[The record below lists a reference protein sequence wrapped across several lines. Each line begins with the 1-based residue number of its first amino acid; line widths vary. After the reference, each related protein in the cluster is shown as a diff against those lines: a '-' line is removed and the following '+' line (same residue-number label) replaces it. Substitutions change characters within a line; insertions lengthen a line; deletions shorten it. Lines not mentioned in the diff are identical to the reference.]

1 MPFTGRSV
9 RELREALRLTPQQFA
24 SLVGVSPSTISRWEL
39 AGNDVLRPEP
49 LQLQLLTVIEQEL
62 GKRPTAGS
70 RDAFVDEIGRALLI
84 GGGLL
89 ALYKL
94 LDAMFGA
101 KATGAE
107 SPGPDSAGK
116 RRRPRRSA

>member
-1 MPFTGRSV
+1 MPFTGQSV
-9 RELREALRLTPQQFA
+9 RVLREALRLAPQQFA

-39 AGNDVLRPEP
+39 AGKDMLRPEP

-62 GKRPTAGS
+62 GKRPTAER

-89 ALYKL
+89 ALYRL
-94 LDAMFGA
+94 LDAAFGVKETAA
-101 KATGAE
+101 K
-107 SPGPDSAGK
+107 PLDRDSGEK
-116 RRRPRRSA
+116 RRRPRSPR